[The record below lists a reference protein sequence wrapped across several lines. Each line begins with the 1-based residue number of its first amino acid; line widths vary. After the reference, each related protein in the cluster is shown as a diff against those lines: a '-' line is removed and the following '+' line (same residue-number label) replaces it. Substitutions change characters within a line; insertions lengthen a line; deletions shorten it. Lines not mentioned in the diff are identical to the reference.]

1 MLTYHD
7 HTARLVAQSVPQG
20 ATVFEPTR
28 HARRRPDARARAPV
42 RNDRFDSLH
51 KAPTAG
57 IEVLQLIAVEAVNVV
72 ARLTQP
78 GAGSSPT
85 HAHHLK
91 RPSQT
96 HTHFFKGRGPPRP
109 PGQAFVERRLF
120 FRRQSEELARALV
133 QNEPQGRRQLH
144 GAATAEVDLLAI
156 ENPFAMERATQ
167 QVRHSPRLNSFSH
180 QLSPVL

>member
-57 IEVLQLIAVEAVNVV
+57 IEVLQLVTVEAVHVV
-72 ARLTQP
+72 ARLVQP
-78 GAGSSPT
+78 AAGSPPT
-85 HAHHLK
+85 DACHLK
-91 RPSQT
+91 QPIQPRTHIFFRGTPQRPPSQT
-96 HTHFFKGRGPPRP
+96 FM
-109 PGQAFVERRLF
+109 ERRLF
-120 FRRQSEELARALV
+120 VRRQSEELARTLIQYEA
-133 QNEPQGRRQLH
+133 QSRRQLH
-144 GAATAEVDLLAI
+144 GAATAEVDLLSI
-156 ENPFAMERATQ
+156 EPPLLSRERPKKLGT
-167 QVRHSPRLNSFSH
+167 HH
-180 QLSPVL
+180 D